1 MRGGKTETRQTIW
14 VLSPATEFA
23 AECEECRAFLGYSAS
38 ADATAVSGRLRAD
51 ADVGF
56 ATCRRGHRLV
66 LKRIGRVT
74 LAAAS

>member
-1 MRGGKTETRQTIW
+1 MIGGKTENRQTIW
-14 VLSPATEFA
+14 VLSPATEFTG
-23 AECEECRAFLGYSAS
+23 ECDECRAYLGYGAS
-38 ADATAVSGRLRAD
+38 AESTAVSGRLRAD

-66 LKRIGRVT
+66 LKRIGRPR

>member
-1 MRGGKTETRQTIW
+1 VIGGKTENRQTIW

-23 AECEECRAFLGYSAS
+23 GECEECRADLGYGAS
-38 ADATAVSGRLRAD
+38 ADSTAVSGRLRAD

-66 LKRIGRVT
+66 LKRIGRAP
-74 LAAAS
+74 LAATG

>member
-1 MRGGKTETRQTIW
+1 VIGGKTENRQTIW
-14 VLSPATEFA
+14 VMSPATEFA
-23 AECEECRAFLGYSAS
+23 AECEECRAHLGYGAS
-38 ADATAVSGRLRAD
+38 AESTAVSGRLRVD

-66 LKRIGRVT
+66 LKRIGRPR

>member
-1 MRGGKTETRQTIW
+1 VIGGETENRQTIW
-14 VLSPATEFA
+14 VLSPATEFTGD
-23 AECEECRAFLGYSAS
+23 CEECRAELGRGAS
-38 ADATAVSGRLRAD
+38 ADSTAVSGRLRAE

-66 LKRIGRVT
+66 LKRIGRLR

>member
-1 MRGGKTETRQTIW
+1 M
-14 VLSPATEFA
+14 SPATEFA
-23 AECEECRAFLGYSAS
+23 GECDECRAEFGGSAS
-38 ADATAVSGRLRAD
+38 ADSTAVSGRLRAE

-66 LKRIGRVT
+66 LKRIGRPR

>member
-1 MRGGKTETRQTIW
+1 M
-14 VLSPATEFA
+14 SPATEFA
-23 AECEECRAFLGYSAS
+23 GDCEECRAQLGYGAS
-38 ADATAVSGRLRAD
+38 VDSTAVSGRLRSE

-66 LKRIGRVT
+66 LKRIGRPR